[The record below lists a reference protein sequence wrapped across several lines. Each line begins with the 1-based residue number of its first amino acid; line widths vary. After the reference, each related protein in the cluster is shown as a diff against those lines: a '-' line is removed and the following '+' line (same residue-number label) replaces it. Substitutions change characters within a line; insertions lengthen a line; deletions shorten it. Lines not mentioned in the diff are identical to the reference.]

1 MGVPTIII
9 ESSYIPYDYIHHS
22 SRYSFH
28 SLDTALIK
36 KKTAIQ
42 EKDDLAGHTCMSFL
56 SLKNSK
62 QNKKSYLQFFETDEI
77 FGELYDRLL
86 AGHQRNERTQ
96 TLFFHL
102 ITDRG
107 KFAVKNED
115 GMGKRK
121 ERTDFGSS
129 AACGSNA
136 HSAIVSPRG
145 RTFLS
150 L

>member
-1 MGVPTIII
+1 
-9 ESSYIPYDYIHHS
+9 
-22 SRYSFH
+22 
-28 SLDTALIK
+28 
-36 KKTAIQ
+36 
-42 EKDDLAGHTCMSFL
+42 MSFL

-77 FGELYDRLL
+77 FGEHYDRLL

-115 GMGKRK
+115 GMGRRK

-129 AACGSNA
+129 AAPQLAEATLTARLFCLAGG
-136 HSAIVSPRG
+136 HFFP
-145 RTFLS
+145 FKKLS
-150 L
+150 QRKKFSQSS